1 MGAERRA
8 VLLAVAREQR
18 LDLGYE
24 LRRNLGLALANPP
37 EPGQNV
43 VARQPNLEDDLAR
56 VRGGRVTYP
65 EPEPKPKPKPKPEP
79 KPKPKPTPTP
89 TPKPNP
95 RTPPS

>member
-1 MGAERRA
+1 MRTHILTLHEGAGPRACGPAVGAERRA

-65 EPEPKPKPKPKPEP
+65 EPEPKP
-79 KPKPKPTPTP
+79 TP
-89 TPKPNP
+89 
-95 RTPPS
+95 